1 MKGNECMINI
11 KMIILKIFFIP
22 IWLFVVFFCILMYL
36 YDIAAGNKVRQL
48 FKDLILEL
56 LEYWSLT
63 NDDR

>member
-36 YDIAAGNKVRQL
+36 YDIASGNKPRQS

-56 LEYWSLT
+56 LEYWRL
-63 NDDR
+63 